1 MNSTSGS
8 DTAPPPPPP
17 PSEPPPPPPGG
28 GRGPRPG
35 GDLLRDLALLRRT
48 PGERKVAGVAGGIAR
63 HFDVDP
69 LVVRVILVVLTIFGG
84 GGLLLYGAVW
94 LVVPE
99 DGEERAMINL
109 DDGLRSAVL
118 AVVGVL
124 AALSLLSDN
133 LGGPG
138 VPWPGVVV
146 GVILLVIFGRR
157 SSRGDRAARHEAA
170 RRAYA
175 EAYAEADAARAGA
188 QQYADAAVDS
198 AMARAG
204 VVQDG
209 AGRPAPAWSGY
220 VPPPVRPRRRGPLLF
235 PFTVALAAFAV
246 GVLATLDL
254 AGLAVT
260 PAAYPALVLAVTGV
274 MLLVGSVYGRAGGLV
289 VIGLM
294 AAGATG
300 ITSAAQTVGDAS
312 IGRSEYVVTRAA
324 DLRTDYRHG
333 VGELA
338 IDLSGVSG
346 ASDLAALDG
355 RTVRVEQGI
364 GHLLVTVPDDGLRV
378 VVRSQVDLGES
389 RLFGTTR
396 DGRRTRATN
405 GSTDEPTL
413 TIDADLG
420 IGQVEVRTS
429 GGAR

>member
-1 MNSTSGS
+1 MTSTSGA

-17 PSEPPPPPPGG
+17 PPPGG
-28 GRGPRPG
+28 ERGPRPG

-69 LVVRVILVVLTIFGG
+69 LVVRVVLVVLTIFGG

-99 DGEERAMINL
+99 DGEERAIINL

-157 SSRGDRAARHEAA
+157 NARGDRAARDEAA

-175 EAYAEADAARAGA
+175 EAEAARAGA
-188 QQYADAAVDS
+188 QQYADAAAGS
-198 AMARAG
+198 AMAQAG
-204 VVQDG
+204 LAQGTAG
-209 AGRPAPAWSGY
+209 APGAAWAGYTAP
-220 VPPPVRPRRRGPLLF
+220 PTRPRRRGPLLF
-235 PFTVALAAFAV
+235 PFTLALAAFAV

-254 AGLAVT
+254 AGLAVA

-289 VIGLM
+289 LVGLV

-312 IGRSEYVVTRAA
+312 IGRSAYVVSSAA
-324 DLRTDYRHG
+324 DLRSSYQHG
-333 VGELA
+333 VGELS

-346 ASDLAALDG
+346 ATDLAALDG

-389 RLFGTTR
+389 LLFGTTR
-396 DGRRTRATN
+396 DDQRTRATT

-429 GGAR
+429 GAQR